1 MQDFQKNSDIFNL
14 LSEGVSE
21 GIIVV
26 NSDQIIVATNTSSLQ
41 MFGYEKGELIGKPL
55 DILIPKRYHA
65 GHDAHVDNFI
75 AKSDK
80 RQMGHGRNLYGICKD
95 GKEFPVEAGL
105 NPFEFYGATYVM
117 ALIINITE
125 RKNREEELSHW
136 ARIFDESLNEIFIFD
151 ADTFKFLNINKEAQR
166 NIGYSFEELYTMT
179 PVDIKPD
186 MDISEFNTLISP
198 LLKDETARV
207 KFETKHGRKDG
218 TKYPVEV
225 HLQLSNLGEKKVFV
239 AFILDITERK
249 NYTENLENIV
259 EERTQQLTEALAV
272 EKELNELKTRFLS
285 LVSHEFKTPLSSIL
299 TSITL
304 LGKYTETEQQP
315 KRDKHVTTIKNKVK
329 YLDTILNDFLSVER
343 LESGKVNY
351 KIEEFPLSKT
361 VNEVVYNAN
370 MLLKSGQQI
379 RYPENIDELNIQ
391 FDEKTLELALSN
403 LVHNAIKYSPEDST
417 INIKVDIKD
426 TGYAISVIDEGIGIP
441 EEEQKHIF
449 NRYFRAENALLTQ
462 GTGIGLNIA
471 KQHIENLGG
480 SLEFSSV
487 ESKGSTFTL
496 SIPKLKTN

>member
-1 MQDFQKNSDIFNL
+1 MQDFQENSDIFNL

-26 NSDQIIVATNTSSLQ
+26 NADQIIVATNTSSQQ
-41 MFGYEKGELIGKPL
+41 MFGYEKEELIGKPL
-55 DILIPKRYHA
+55 DILIPKRYHV
-65 GHDAHVDNFI
+65 GHDAHVENFI

-80 RQMGHGRNLYGICKD
+80 RQMGHGRNLYGICKN

-117 ALIINITE
+117 ALVINITE

-151 ADTFKFLNINKEAQR
+151 AETYKFLNINKEAQR

-186 MDISEFNTLISP
+186 LDISQFEKLISP
-198 LLKDETARV
+198 LLNDETAKV
-207 KFETKHGRKDG
+207 KFETRHGRKDR
-218 TKYPVEV
+218 TSYPVEV
-225 HLQLSNLGEKKVFV
+225 HLQLSNLGERKVFV

-259 EERTQQLTEALAV
+259 EERTHQLTEALAV

-304 LGKYTETEQQP
+304 LGKYTQTEQQP

-351 KIEEFPLSKT
+351 KIEEFPLSKI
-361 VNEVVYNAN
+361 VNEVVYNSN

-379 RYPENIDELNIQ
+379 RYPENIDEVNIQ

-403 LVHNAIKYSPEDST
+403 LIHNAIKYSPEEST
-417 INIKVDIKD
+417 IDIKVEIET
-426 TGYAISVIDEGIGIP
+426 TGYAIKVIDEGIGIP

-480 SLEFSSV
+480 SLEFSST
-487 ESKGSTFTL
+487 EKIGSTFTL
-496 SIPKLKTN
+496 YIPK